1 VLWLTAAPRR
11 SALSGF
17 LMGMKMSLTL
27 MVVGVCALTAAVL
40 SYALGL
46 AQAGT
51 TAGITALLLTGSGL
65 ALLNQNGRHAAH
77 RQRTWLGD

>member
-1 VLWLTAAPRR
+1 
-11 SALSGF
+11 
-17 LMGMKMSLTL
+17 MKMSLTL

-51 TAGITALLLTGSGL
+51 TAGIAALLLTGAGL
-65 ALLNQNGRHAAH
+65 AGCRSSQGGVGPRWVGTPAGRLCCVVGGGV
-77 RQRTWLGD
+77 R